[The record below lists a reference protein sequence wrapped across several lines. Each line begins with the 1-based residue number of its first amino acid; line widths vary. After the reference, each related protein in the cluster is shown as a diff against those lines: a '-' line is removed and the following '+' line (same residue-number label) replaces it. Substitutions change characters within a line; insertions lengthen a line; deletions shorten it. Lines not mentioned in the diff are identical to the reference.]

1 LLEYAILSILIIQAI
16 KGEKGEGREKLN
28 DNYIHFESG
37 AVTGALGAVAL
48 GIITFR
54 YFTWYDILLHVLG
67 GLLELNIFRGF
78 DRE

>member
-16 KGEKGEGREKLN
+16 KGEGREKLN

-48 GIITFR
+48 EIITFR
-54 YFTWYDILLHVLG
+54 YFIWYDILQHVLG